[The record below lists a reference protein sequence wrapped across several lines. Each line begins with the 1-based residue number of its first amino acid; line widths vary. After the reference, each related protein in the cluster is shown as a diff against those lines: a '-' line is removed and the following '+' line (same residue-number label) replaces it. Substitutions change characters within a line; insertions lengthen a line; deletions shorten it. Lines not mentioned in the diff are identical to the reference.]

1 MKQKD
6 TNINVDNAY
15 WFKKGLIILILLLF
29 TDNTFAQKIFEK
41 SISSTAM
48 KIVVDFNIID
58 QIKLTT
64 WEKEDKIVVTAESE
78 DNNIPNFFLEERN
91 NIIFIK
97 SVDVYFEQEVLEID
111 KQCSIQ
117 PIYTTYHI
125 KIPEN
130 KKVDI
135 SFTQGNFYANNFKG
149 DLNLK
154 VEEGIIKINHFEGLV
169 NVQINT
175 GNVYFNEIKN
185 IKIDVVS
192 NLGLVN
198 SNLLVENKNQSKNHL
213 KGVFGKSFNELNVKA
228 ILANIQLKSSKN

>member
-6 TNINVDNAY
+6 TNINVNNIY

-29 TDNTFAQKIFEK
+29 TDNTYAQKIFEK
-41 SISSTAM
+41 SINSTAT

-58 QIKLTT
+58 QIELTT

-78 DNNIPNFFLEERN
+78 DNNIPNIFLEERN

-117 PIYTTYHI
+117 PIFTTYHI

-185 IKIDVVS
+185 VKIDVVS
-192 NLGLVN
+192 NLGLVS
-198 SNLLVENKNQSKNHL
+198 SNLLMQNKNQRKNHL
-213 KGVFGKSFNELNVKA
+213 KGVFGKNFNELNVKA
-228 ILANIQLKSSKN
+228 ILANIQLKYAKN

>member
-6 TNINVDNAY
+6 NSINVNNAY

-29 TDNTFAQKIFEK
+29 INNTFAQKIFEK
-41 SISSTAM
+41 SINSIAT
-48 KIVVDFNIID
+48 KIVVDFSIID
-58 QIKLTT
+58 QVELTT
-64 WEKEDKIVVTAESE
+64 WEKENKIIVIAKSE
-78 DNNIPNFFLEERN
+78 ENNIPDILLEVRD
-91 NIIFIK
+91 NIVFIK
-97 SVDVYFEQEVLEID
+97 SVDVYFEQESLEID

-192 NLGLVN
+192 NLGLVS
-198 SNLLVENKNQSKNHL
+198 SNLLMENKNQSKNHL
-213 KGVFGKSFNELNVKA
+213 KGVFGENFNELNVKA
-228 ILANIQLKSSKN
+228 IMANIQLKSSKN